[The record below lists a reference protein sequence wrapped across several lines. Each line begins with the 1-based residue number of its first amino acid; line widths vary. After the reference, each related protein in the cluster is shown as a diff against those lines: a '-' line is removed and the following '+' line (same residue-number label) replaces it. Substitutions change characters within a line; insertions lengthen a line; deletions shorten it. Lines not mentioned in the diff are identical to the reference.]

1 MSPHRRLP
9 SGGRK
14 SPHHEAVAR
23 FEALQAEAPSLDAR
37 PLVRSWERI
46 ARIRALGSQP
56 PPLAPE
62 WPGAPEKPYSRE
74 ARPFATAFHVGEISA
89 ITTLERR
96 TVGGPIGSLALAGSG
111 HNETAMAARGGE
123 QATSPA
129 PPP

>member
-1 MSPHRRLP
+1 MSAPARVP
-9 SGGRK
+9 SDGRK

-62 WPGAPEKPYSRE
+62 WPGAPEKPYSRDSPFCDSLPPGGNLCHHDPRAPDSRRADWFVSV
-74 ARPFATAFHVGEISA
+74 AR
-89 ITTLERR
+89 
-96 TVGGPIGSLALAGSG
+96 IGA
-111 HNETAMAARGGE
+111 
-123 QATSPA
+123 
-129 PPP
+129 